1 MPGNNL
7 VNPIPQITK
16 FDDSLSPLERLR
28 GLADRLET
36 ARGNEHGV
44 GYHVDS
50 TGQSSLV
57 FSDIK
62 GEQVVSVP
70 TRLSRE
76 SFDKLMSRA
85 LPLEE
90 TRFML
95 HELAKAYDQRTP
107 IMLEGGTAIG
117 KTYVVNLFAKLI
129 YGEKAKIPDFYC
141 NGQTDVSELLGKY
154 VPAGIKPEEQK
165 RVTDYLESEAGKIL
179 KAEILKETG
188 GQYEL
193 KELYIRAAAALG
205 MAIDDASF
213 EFQLGVL
220 PRAMTAG
227 HNKEGILQF
236 VPDGPGVMLHIQE
249 VGMAAPSVV
258 NALLQIRGEQG
269 RITDS
274 IQIWQDGGREIKS
287 GPGFFVVF
295 STNPPGKGFQER
307 FEVDKALARGL
318 VWLNL
323 PDQLSD
329 ESLRKAASKIFS
341 FKDVPP
347 QHSTVIDI
355 SRNPELGQVLGGV
368 VAKFHKVYTEMVAQ
382 GEPGRK
388 QKVPPTIDSMWRVAE
403 LVQEVQV
410 LTTDRQ
416 SIDMVATL
424 KKAISGIYINC
435 LQSKPD
441 VIGTSDKRAV
451 DKDSLGAK
459 LLSALNEALTNEA
472 VSKIQFRGS
481 TVTPEFAIKA
491 LTQEALF
498 PKGASSK
505 KTSPE
510 IASVAVVKERAEVSL
525 KVRKLAEEIG
535 SMRSFMSEQA
545 FEGLIDKTASTLSA
559 DDAKRFRKQFEA

>member
-1 MPGNNL
+1 MSGNNL

-62 GEQVVSVP
+62 GEQVVYIP

-76 SFDKLMSRA
+76 SFNKLMSRV

-90 TRFML
+90 TKFML

-117 KTYVVNLFAKLI
+117 KTYVVNLFAKLM

-188 GQYEL
+188 GQYEF
-193 KELYIRAAAALG
+193 KELYTRAAAALG
-205 MAIDDASF
+205 MAIDKTSF
-213 EFQLGVL
+213 EFQLGAL

-227 HNKEGILQF
+227 HNKEGILNF
-236 VPDGPGVMLHIQE
+236 VADGPGVMLHIQE

-410 LTTDRQ
+410 LTPDGK

-424 KKAISGIYINC
+424 KKAISGIYVNC

-481 TVTPEFAIKA
+481 SVTPESAIKT

-510 IASVAVVKERAEVSL
+510 IASVAEVKERAEVSL
-525 KVRKLAEEIG
+525 KIRNLAEEIG
-535 SMRSFMSEQA
+535 SMRSFMPEK
-545 FEGLIDKTASTLSA
+545 ELKKLIDDTARTLSD
-559 DDAKRFRKQFEA
+559 DDAKRFRKQVEA